1 MHRVTRLGGRVLLMK
16 ALQIVRQGEPVSA
29 NVVLSDGCP
38 CPDPA
43 FGEIRVRTEASALNQ
58 LDLWV
63 GRGVPGFE
71 VEYPAISGSDGVGLV
86 DAVGDG
92 VSDTW
97 IGRRVILNAG
107 VIKTSS
113 PLPDDLEPAPATHM
127 IGEHGPGTM
136 AEFFVAPVENVCD
149 IGEVDPVD
157 AAAFGL
163 VHLTAWRMLVS
174 RANLGHGSTVLIPGI
189 GGGVA
194 LALLGIA
201 KWHGCRV
208 IVTSRDQGKLDRAI
222 ELGADEGILDD
233 GSDFSRTV
241 RGMTHRRGVD
251 VCADSVGQAVHM
263 SCLKSLARGGVFV
276 TCGSTSGPKA
286 ETDLA
291 RIFWNQLTVIG
302 STMGGMSEFRQVLS
316 LLRSGLLR
324 PTIDS
329 VHSSEHGAAA
339 FSRLES
345 GAQFGKIVIDWR

>member
-1 MHRVTRLGGRVLLMK
+1 MCSMK
-16 ALQIVRQGEPVSA
+16 AVQISRQGEPVAA
-29 NVVLSDGCP
+29 NVILNDTCP
-38 CPDPA
+38 SPEPA
-43 FGEIRVRTEASALNQ
+43 PGELRVRTEASALNQ

-63 GRGVPGFE
+63 GRGVPGFD
-71 VEYPAISGSDGVGLV
+71 VQYPAISGSDGVGLV
-86 DAVGDG
+86 DAVGEG
-92 VSDTW
+92 VSDDW
-97 IGRRVILNAG
+97 LGRRVILNAA
-107 VIKTSS
+107 VIESSS
-113 PLPDDLEPAPATHM
+113 PLPDDMEPAPGTHM

-149 IGEVDPVD
+149 IGDVDPVE

-163 VHLTAWRMLVS
+163 VHLTAWRMLVT
-174 RANLGHGSTVLIPGI
+174 RARLRHGSTVLIPGI

-208 IVTSRDQGKLDRAI
+208 IVTSRNQAKLDRAI

-233 GSDFSRTV
+233 GADFSKTV
-241 RGMTHRRGVD
+241 RGMTYRRGVD
-251 VCADSVGQAVHM
+251 VCADSVGKAVHT

-276 TCGSTSGPKA
+276 TCGCTSGPRA

-302 STMGGMSEFRQVLS
+302 STMGDMREFREVLS
-316 LLRSGLLR
+316 LLRSGALR

-329 VHSSEHGAAA
+329 IHASSDGAAA
-339 FSRLES
+339 FARLES

>member
-1 MHRVTRLGGRVLLMK
+1 MK
-16 ALQIVRQGEPVSA
+16 AIQICRQGEPVAA
-29 NVVLSDGCP
+29 NVILNDDCP
-38 CPDPA
+38 RPDPA
-43 FGEIRVRTEASALNQ
+43 AGEIRVRTEASALNQ

-71 VEYPAISGSDGVGLV
+71 VLYPAISGSDGVGLV
-86 DAVGDG
+86 DAVGEG
-92 VSDTW
+92 VSETW
-97 IGRRVILNAG
+97 LGRRVILNAA
-107 VIKTSS
+107 VVESQS
-113 PLPDDLEPAPATHM
+113 PLPDDAEPAPATHM

-136 AEFFVAPVENVCD
+136 AEFFVAPVKNVCD
-149 IGEVDPVD
+149 VGDVDPVE

-174 RANLGHGSTVLIPGI
+174 RANLRHGSTVLIPGI

-208 IVTSRDQGKLDRAI
+208 IVTSRDQGKLDQAI

-233 GSDFSRTV
+233 GTDFSRTV

-251 VCADSVGQAVHM
+251 VCADSVGQAVHP

-276 TCGSTSGPKA
+276 TCGCTSGPKA

-302 STMGGMSEFRQVLS
+302 STMGSMVEFREVLS
-316 LLRSGLLR
+316 LLRSGGLR

-329 VHSSEHGAAA
+329 VHANLDAPAA
-339 FSRLES
+339 FARLES
-345 GAQFGKIVIDWR
+345 GMQFGKIVIDWR

>member
-1 MHRVTRLGGRVLLMK
+1 MK
-16 ALQIVRQGEPVSA
+16 ALQISRQGEPVAA
-29 NVVLSDGCP
+29 NVVLNDACASPEPGP
-38 CPDPA
+38 
-43 FGEIRVRTEASALNQ
+43 GQVRVRTEASALNQ

-63 GRGVPGFE
+63 GRGVPGFD
-71 VEYPAISGSDGVGLV
+71 VQYPAISGSDGVGLV
-86 DAVGDG
+86 DAVGGG
-92 VSDTW
+92 VSETW
-97 IGRRVILNAG
+97 IGRRVVLNAA
-107 VIKTSS
+107 VTESVM
-113 PLPDDLEPAPATHM
+113 PLPDDMEPAPGTHM

-136 AEFFVAPVENVCD
+136 AEFFVAPVGNVCD
-149 IGEVDPVD
+149 IGEVDPVE

-163 VHLTAWRMLVS
+163 VHLTAWRMLVT
-174 RANLGHGSTVLIPGI
+174 RAGLRHGSSVLIPGI

-208 IVTSRDQGKLDRAI
+208 IVTSRNQNKLDRAI

-233 GSDFSRTV
+233 GSDFSKIV

-251 VCADSVGQAVHM
+251 VCADSVGQAVHGA
-263 SCLKSLARGGVFV
+263 CLKSLARGGVFV
-276 TCGSTSGPKA
+276 TCGCTSGPRA

-302 STMGGMSEFRQVLS
+302 STMGDMREFREVLS
-316 LLRSGLLR
+316 LLRSGALS

-329 VHSSEHGAAA
+329 VHSSADGAAA

-345 GAQFGKIVIDWR
+345 GEQFGKVVIDWR